1 MCSSDLLLGLLV
13 AVALGVLLYRGGI
26 RLDLRTFFRV
36 TGLALIVIA
45 AGLLGYGI
53 HELQDAGILPVL
65 AGRALDLSGLLPD
78 DAGLGALLRALV
90 GYHATPSVLEAIA
103 WFGYIAIVGR
113 AFLRPVA
120 APTTERVAVS

>member
-1 MCSSDLLLGLLV
+1 ML
-13 AVALGVLLYRGGI
+13 
-26 RLDLRTFFRV
+26 FRS
-36 TGLALIVIA
+36 IVIA

-53 HELQDAGILPVL
+53 HELQDAGILPVI

-78 DAGLGALLRALV
+78 HAGLGALLRALV